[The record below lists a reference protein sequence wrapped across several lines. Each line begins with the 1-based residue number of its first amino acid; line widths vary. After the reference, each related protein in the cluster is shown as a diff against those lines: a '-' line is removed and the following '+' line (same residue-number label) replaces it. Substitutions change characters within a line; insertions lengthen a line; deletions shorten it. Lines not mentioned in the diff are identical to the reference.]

1 MRQVRINAGSEPH
14 PGPPPVKFVPFE
26 DYLLWRDV
34 GLRGRL
40 PDGRRDTSWRGRHD
54 ERNALFADLLIY
66 TGLFSPG
73 HRLRRGQC
81 SAFAQLRG

>member
-1 MRQVRINAGSEPH
+1 MR
-14 PGPPPVKFVPFE
+14 FVPFE

-40 PDGRRDTSWRGRHD
+40 PDGRADPSWRGRHD

-66 TGLFSPG
+66 TGM
-73 HRLRRGQC
+73 RLGEASCLLAAGASGRACGVVGTGRRSI
-81 SAFAQLRG
+81 SARR